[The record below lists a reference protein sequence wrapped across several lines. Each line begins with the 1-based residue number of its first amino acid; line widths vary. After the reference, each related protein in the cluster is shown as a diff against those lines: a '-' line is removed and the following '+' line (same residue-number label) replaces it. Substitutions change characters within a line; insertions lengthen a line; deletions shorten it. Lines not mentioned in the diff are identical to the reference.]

1 MSDKNKISFQNI
13 LIPID
18 GSHPSLHA
26 EELAVLLAKAF
37 ESKVTVL
44 HTIPRELIQS
54 VSHSVTN
61 LPPSIANELRASL
74 EQKGA
79 HVIAN
84 ANALYREENIPVETK
99 LIEYGDPAESIL
111 EACGEYDLII
121 MGGRGE
127 GDTGE
132 FDLGSVAKKIV
143 RHSQCPVLLVKKRSP
158 ISKILVPIN
167 GSDYA
172 KKALNY
178 AVELAEKQHAKLTLL
193 NVARGAP
200 PILEQDTAKRIGQ
213 SFLAEARKFVEAS
226 GINPTTQIE
235 YGSPATVITDVAE
248 KGDYDLIVMG
258 SKGHSGIRRFLL
270 GGVSDKVSQTA
281 KSSVLIV
288 K

>member
-1 MSDKNKISFQNI
+1 MSNENKITFQNI
-13 LIPID
+13 LIPVD
-18 GSHPSLHA
+18 GSHPALHA

-37 ESKVTVL
+37 DSKATVL
-44 HTIPRELIQS
+44 HTIPRELVQF
-54 VSHSVTN
+54 VSRPSTN

-84 ANALYREENIPVETK
+84 AKALYMEENIPVETK

-111 EACGEYDLII
+111 ETCGEYDLVI

-127 GDTGE
+127 GDTEE
-132 FDLGSVAKKIV
+132 FELGSVAKKIV
-143 RHSQCPVLLVKKRSP
+143 RHSKCPVLLVKKRSP
-158 ISKILVPIN
+158 ITKLLVPID

-178 AVELAEKQHAKLTLL
+178 AVRLAEKYNAELTLL

-200 PILEQDTAKRIGQ
+200 PVIEQDVAKSEGQ
-213 SFLAEARKFVEAS
+213 SILDEERTKVETS
-226 GINPTTQIE
+226 GLKPEIQVE
-235 YGSPATVITDVAE
+235 YGSPAKVITDVAE
-248 KGDYDLIVMG
+248 KGNYDLIVMG
-258 SKGHSGIRRFLL
+258 SRGRSGIRRFLL
-270 GGVSDKVSQTA
+270 GGVSDKVSHSA
-281 KSSVLIV
+281 KCSVLIV

>member
-1 MSDKNKISFQNI
+1 MSEIKKITLQNI
-13 LIPID
+13 LIPVD

-37 ESKVTVL
+37 DSKATVL

-54 VSHSVTN
+54 VSRPSTN

-84 ANALYREENIPVETK
+84 AKAIYMEENIPVETK

-111 EACGEYDLII
+111 ETCGEYDLVI

-127 GDTGE
+127 GDTEE
-132 FDLGSVAKKIV
+132 FELGNVAKKIV
-143 RHSQCPVLLVKKRSP
+143 RHSKCPVLLVKKRSP
-158 ISKILVPIN
+158 ISKLLVPVD

-178 AVELAEKQHAKLTLL
+178 AVELAEKHNAELTLL

-200 PILEQDTAKRIGQ
+200 PVINQDTAKNVGQ
-213 SFLAEARKFVEAS
+213 SILDEERKFVETS
-226 GINPTTQIE
+226 GLEPETQVE
-235 YGSPATVITDVAE
+235 YGSPAKVITDVAK
-248 KGDYDLIVMG
+248 KGNYDLIVMG
-258 SKGHSGIRRFLL
+258 SRGRSGIRRFLL
-270 GGVSDKVSQTA
+270 GGVSDKVSHNA
-281 KSSVLIV
+281 KCSVLVV